1 MQRRCRRVGERVSVG
16 HFQRGAKRSSLR
28 ANAFSQHLKVFL
40 TLRTFNGVKRRFRVR
55 DNSRFQ
61 EIRRKGRSFSSRIAV
76 LCILENR
83 LSYSRFG
90 FSVSRR
96 IGNAVL
102 RNRVKRRM
110 RESVRL
116 RMDQIRPGW
125 DCVVIA
131 RTPIRNASYG
141 QIDEGFSRLFGRA
154 KLHVSAMGRNEDRAW
169 ER

>member
-1 MQRRCRRVGERVSVG
+1 MR
-16 HFQRGAKRSSLR
+16 
-28 ANAFSQHLKVFL
+28 
-40 TLRTFNGVKRRFRVR
+40 RRFRVR

-61 EIRRKGRSFSSRIAV
+61 DIRRKGRSYSSRIAV
-76 LCILENR
+76 LCILENS

-116 RMDQIRPGW
+116 RMDQIQPGW

-131 RTPIRNASYG
+131 RTPIRKATYG
-141 QIDEGFSRLFGRA
+141 QIDESLSRLFGRA
-154 KLHVSAMGRNEDRAW
+154 ALHVSDMGRNECRAW